1 MTSDNTESRLPPSAD
16 DRHSCCTFS
25 GSVHV
30 VNLQR
35 ASLSRKFDKVQ
46 CLLARDDTASV
57 NLYVDYRREL
67 DFMTFRLTHGIRQV
81 YINKKACS
89 VKIHLSN
96 QQRLDVTLDSE
107 DLCQSFYDQVARVK
121 EKPND
126 SDSFP
131 RHQPKMDIEQRP
143 DPNSA
148 YLTAKDT
155 PTGLARSTA
164 AATVLP
170 TVPSTPIKRKI
181 VTLRPTM
188 VLEQTNK
195 KTCKDQPAG
204 SAFSTYRQSAES
216 RGSMLSDSPLSSE
229 PTPDRWR
236 FPSSPIYLD
245 DEVMTPSKSTS
256 LTQAMGQFEKF
267 GRVDSLPTTPL
278 QRPQFH
284 AIVPTPRV
292 LRSMRSTT
300 KRYGCEV
307 ESRKSKNALVQDRAS
322 GSRCIGA
329 VLQAL
334 FCLDPVSKLL
344 QEPSSWIRLSGSQHG
359 IFRSLVDSYAHHVQ
373 HNTLAV
379 EDEVVSHSVTK
390 NARGSL
396 GDDQD
401 DAREFLKDCL
411 GQLRREFQG
420 RNVET
425 GCPVSRVFECQV
437 EDIVVCASC
446 GNQTIRTEHY
456 QDFCLEVPVVHHS
469 RSTQQTMSLGS
480 LVPQV
485 FDTRQTA
492 QACEVCLAEEAT
504 VHRAISK
511 LPTVLVLYLKRFS
524 SKPTQGYHKNR
535 ALVGIDETL
544 EFTQFC
550 SPEAFTAAHTTGS
563 THGLCSDDDL
573 LNDHPHIPSD
583 SFPSSSSSR
592 FSSASP
598 GRLDPFWS
606 SSPPPPPRLED
617 EYIDL
622 DRYDPLQLNS
632 AADPIVLISDD
643 EDQTVTP
650 ANESF
655 SFFEEPSEE
664 EQYRWAIEESLRA
677 SQTSSQEFVPDQ
689 EESGGATRLSS
700 RIFDPSDPA
709 VKDIRF
715 RSADEPSDSHATTH
729 APHASA
735 PDAITLLHKTP
746 STHDTLSTTL
756 PPLGPKRNGR
766 RTPMNDFGN
775 KKDEDDEEKEE
786 EDKDEDEDGEED
798 EDEDEDESLKAAIRA
813 SLMGSDHR
821 PPTEEELQE
830 QESKQV
836 QEAIDKSL
844 KDQED
849 NKENISPEHK
859 RGGKKKEKKDTTTT
873 TTTTTIAGLTR
884 SCTQSRIP
892 ERMMD
897 STPKDGDRVTRPA
910 QLRRANT
917 IEVNGRM
924 RPHSGSAVD
933 LAYSRT
939 HSSSQPIPPRR
950 PTRSSSFMRTSIEN
964 MNGSS
969 KGVTEE
975 QQQSCSRPSRSFVDA
990 SATAAAAENDFST
1003 RPSRAAKGKDKAPK
1017 KTGVYTV
1024 ADDRLGL
1031 FRLQATVSHTGLV
1044 STTTTSSEGYYVC
1057 DRRGADGI
1065 WRCQDGTR
1073 RTKIGSISDLNKHR
1087 GRSGYLFFYV
1097 RCRVEDAVA
1106 L

>member
-1 MTSDNTESRLPPSAD
+1 MTSDNSESRLPPPAD
-16 DRHSCCTFS
+16 DQYPRCSFS
-25 GSVHV
+25 SSVHV

-35 ASLSRKFDKVQ
+35 ASLSRKFDRAQ

-57 NLYVDYRREL
+57 NLYVDHRKEL
-67 DFMTFRLTHGIRQV
+67 DFLTFRLTHGIRQV
-81 YINKKACS
+81 YINKKARS

-107 DLCQSFYDQVARVK
+107 DQCQSFYDQVARVK

-126 SDSFP
+126 SDAFP
-131 RHQPKMDIEQRP
+131 RHQPKIGIEQRP
-143 DPNSA
+143 DPNAA

-155 PTGLARSTA
+155 PTGLARSSA
-164 AATVLP
+164 AAAVP
-170 TVPSTPIKRKI
+170 TVPSTPVKRKLA
-181 VTLRPTM
+181 TQRPTM
-188 VLEQTNK
+188 ILEQTHK
-195 KTCKDQPAG
+195 KACKDQPAAG
-204 SAFSTYRQSAES
+204 AFSTYRQSTES
-216 RGSMLSDSPLSSE
+216 RGSMMSDSPVSSE

-245 DEVMTPSKSTS
+245 DEAMTPSKSTS
-256 LTQAMGQFEKF
+256 LTQAIGQFEKF

-307 ESRKSKNALVQDRAS
+307 ESRKSKNALLQDRSS
-322 GSRCIGA
+322 GSKCISA

-344 QEPSSWIRLSGSQHG
+344 QEPSWIRLSGSQHG
-359 IFRSLVDSYAHHVQ
+359 IFRSLVDSYSHHVKS
-373 HNTLAV
+373 NTLAV

-390 NARGSL
+390 NSKGSL

-420 RNVET
+420 RSVDR
-425 GCPVSRVFECQV
+425 GCPLSKVFDCQV
-437 EDIVVCASC
+437 EDILVCTSC

-456 QDFCLEVPVVHHS
+456 QDFCLELPMVDHN
-469 RSTQQTMSLGS
+469 RSTQQSMSLGS

-492 QACEVCLAEEAT
+492 LACEICLAENAT

-524 SKPTQGYHKNR
+524 SKPTQGYNKNR
-535 ALVGIDETL
+535 SLVGIDETL

-550 SPEAFTAAHTTGS
+550 SPEAFTVASTAS

-573 LNDHPHIPSD
+573 LNDHPQIPSD

-598 GRLDPFWS
+598 GRLDHFWS
-606 SSPPPPPRLED
+606 SSPPQPLED
-617 EYIDL
+617 DYIDL
-622 DRYDPLQLNS
+622 DLYDPLQLNS
-632 AADPIVLISDD
+632 AADPIIVISDD

-655 SFFEEPSEE
+655 SFFDEPSEE

-677 SQTSSQEFVPDQ
+677 SQTSSQELPLDQ
-689 EESGGATRLSS
+689 EGRIEGKAQDLTEASS
-700 RIFDPSDPA
+700 RIFDPLDPR
-709 VKDIRF
+709 VKDIRLKSVEGPY
-715 RSADEPSDSHATTH
+715 RHTIHVYPSDKNNTTLPAAT
-729 APHASA
+729 
-735 PDAITLLHKTP
+735 
-746 STHDTLSTTL
+746 STHDNHSTTTQHGFEKQM
-756 PPLGPKRNGR
+756 GPKRDES
-766 RTPMNDFGN
+766 DFFDLGS
-775 KKDEDDEEKEE
+775 
-786 EDKDEDEDGEED
+786 EED
-798 EDEDEDESLKAAIRA
+798 EEEDESLKAAIRA
-813 SLMGSDHR
+813 SLMGSESR
-821 PPTEEELQE
+821 PLTEEELQE

-844 KDQED
+844 RDQED
-849 NKENISPEHK
+849 NKENISPEQK
-859 RGGKKKEKKDTTTT
+859 RGGKKGKKDKNENNSSNK
-873 TTTTTIAGLTR
+873 TTTIAGLTR

-892 ERMMD
+892 DLMD
-897 STPKDGDRVTRPA
+897 SSTKDGSIVSMPA

-917 IEVNGRM
+917 IDVNGRM
-924 RPHSGSAVD
+924 RPHPKSVD
-933 LAYSRT
+933 Q
-939 HSSSQPIPPRR
+939 SSQTLSNSQPIPPRR
-950 PTRSSSFMRTSIEN
+950 PTRSSSFMRTFTEDA
-964 MNGSS
+964 NGPSM
-969 KGVTEE
+969 GVAEE
-975 QQQSCSRPSRSFVDA
+975 QSCSRPSRSFADPSADA
-990 SATAAAAENDFST
+990 VEDEFLTKSS
-1003 RPSRAAKGKDKAPK
+1003 SRAAKGKDKAPK
-1017 KTGVYTV
+1017 KTGVHTV
-1024 ADDRLGL
+1024 GDDHLGL

-1044 STTTTSSEGYYVC
+1044 TTATTTSEGYYVC

-1073 RTKIGSISDLNKHR
+1073 RTKIGSISDLNKQR

-1097 RCRVEDAVA
+1097 RCRVEDAVV